1 MIIDCKSIAQDIK
14 DKIKNIIAEDDY
26 APILHIYQVGD
37 NPASN
42 AYIKGKLR
50 DCEEVGIE
58 AELIKLSEE
67 ITEDGLNDKI
77 QEDYNYE
84 NVDGIIVQLPL
95 PKHIDPK
102 NICIPDEL
110 DIDGF
115 NSTSPFQPC
124 TPLGV
129 MKIFDSIGYDLDGK
143 NVLVCGQSDI
153 VGRPLVDMLIGRH
166 CNVISVNST
175 GSYMKNTAYVTKLAN
190 DVDLKNNCLNIT
202 HQISYVPGIGTFVQ
216 EPKSESGKRKI
227 PLTDSAGESFERL
240 ICQREALN
248 DPGPEMDGY
257 TSFLFLKRGTL
268 SPKDKDSVKSIIES
282 MIGAYHRETGDT
294 LPKTTPHTFRH
305 MFCTRLISAGMNVK
319 SVQYLMGHANIR
331 MTLDVYA
338 EYNLPVTVDDF
349 LRIANG

>member
-1 MIIDCKSIAQDIK
+1 MIIDCRSIAQDIK

-37 NPASN
+37 NLASN
-42 AYIKGKLR
+42 AYIRGKLR

-58 AELIKLSEE
+58 AELIKLPEE

-110 DIDGF
+110 DVDGF

-129 MKIFDSIGYDLDGK
+129 MKIFDSIGYNLDGK

-153 VGRPLVDMLIGRH
+153 VGRPLVDMLIKRH

-175 GSYMKNTAYVTKLAN
+175 GTPMKDTALEMRMV
-190 DVDLKNNCLNIT
+190 DVV
-202 HQISYVPGIGTFVQ
+202 ISAV
-216 EPKSESGKRKI
+216 GKRNFITTRGLDRVEVCIDVGINYDKNGKQHGDCADAVYEMENI
-227 PLTDSAGESFERL
+227 KVTPRIGGVGIMTRAMLLYNVCVAKYGEEKM
-240 ICQREALN
+240 E
-248 DPGPEMDGY
+248 E
-257 TSFLFLKRGTL
+257 
-268 SPKDKDSVKSIIES
+268 VIE
-282 MIGAYHRETGDT
+282 
-294 LPKTTPHTFRH
+294 
-305 MFCTRLISAGMNVK
+305 
-319 SVQYLMGHANIR
+319 
-331 MTLDVYA
+331 
-338 EYNLPVTVDDF
+338 
-349 LRIANG
+349 

>member
-1 MIIDCKSIAQDIK
+1 MIIDCRSIAQDIK

-37 NPASN
+37 NLASN
-42 AYIKGKLR
+42 AYIRGKLR

-58 AELIKLSEE
+58 AELIKLPEE

-110 DIDGF
+110 DVDGF

-129 MKIFDSIGYDLDGK
+129 MKIFDSIGYNLDGK

-153 VGRPLVDMLIGRH
+153 VGRPLVYMLIKRH

-175 GSYMKNTAYVTKLAN
+175 GTPMKDTALEMRMV
-190 DVDLKNNCLNIT
+190 DVV
-202 HQISYVPGIGTFVQ
+202 ISAV
-216 EPKSESGKRKI
+216 GKRNFITTRGLDRVEVCIDVGINYDKNGKQHGDCADAVYEMENI
-227 PLTDSAGESFERL
+227 KVTPRIGGVGIMTRAMLLYNVCVAKYGEEKMER
-240 ICQREALN
+240 
-248 DPGPEMDGY
+248 
-257 TSFLFLKRGTL
+257 
-268 SPKDKDSVKSIIES
+268 VIE
-282 MIGAYHRETGDT
+282 
-294 LPKTTPHTFRH
+294 
-305 MFCTRLISAGMNVK
+305 
-319 SVQYLMGHANIR
+319 
-331 MTLDVYA
+331 
-338 EYNLPVTVDDF
+338 
-349 LRIANG
+349 

>member
-1 MIIDCKSIAQDIK
+1 MIIDCRSIAQDIK

-37 NPASN
+37 DLASN
-42 AYIKGKLR
+42 AYIRGKLR

-58 AELIKLSEE
+58 AELIKLPEE

-110 DIDGF
+110 DVDGF

-129 MKIFDSIGYDLDGK
+129 MKIFDSIGYNLDGK

-153 VGRPLVDMLIGRH
+153 VGRPLVDMLIKHH
-166 CNVISVNST
+166 CNVISVNSS
-175 GSYMKNTAYVTKLAN
+175 GSFMKCTALAMDMV
-190 DVDLKNNCLNIT
+190 DVI
-202 HQISYVPGIGTFVQ
+202 ISAV
-216 EPKSESGKRKI
+216 GKRNFI
-227 PLTDSAGESFERL
+227 TPLGIDRVEVCIDVGINYDENGKQHGDCSDAVY
-240 ICQREALN
+240 N
-248 DPGPEMDGY
+248 MDGIKVTPRIGGVGLTTRAMLLY
-257 TSFLFLKRGTL
+257 NVCVAKYGEE
-268 SPKDKDSVKSIIES
+268 KMEQVIE
-282 MIGAYHRETGDT
+282 
-294 LPKTTPHTFRH
+294 
-305 MFCTRLISAGMNVK
+305 
-319 SVQYLMGHANIR
+319 
-331 MTLDVYA
+331 
-338 EYNLPVTVDDF
+338 
-349 LRIANG
+349 

>member
-1 MIIDCKSIAQDIK
+1 MIIDCRSIAQDIK

-37 NPASN
+37 NLASN
-42 AYIKGKLR
+42 AYIRGKLR

-58 AELIKLSEE
+58 AELIKLPEE

-110 DIDGF
+110 DVDGF

-129 MKIFDSIGYDLDGK
+129 MKIFDSIGYNLDGK

-153 VGRPLVDMLIGRH
+153 VGRPLVDMLIKRH
-166 CNVISVNST
+166 CNVISVNSS
-175 GSYMKNTAYVTKLAN
+175 GSFMKCTALAMDMV
-190 DVDLKNNCLNIT
+190 DVI
-202 HQISYVPGIGTFVQ
+202 ISAV
-216 EPKSESGKRKI
+216 GKRNFI
-227 PLTDSAGESFERL
+227 TPLGIDRVEVCIDVGINYDENGKQHGDCSDAVY
-240 ICQREALN
+240 N
-248 DPGPEMDGY
+248 MDGIKVTPRIGGVGLMTRAMLLY
-257 TSFLFLKRGTL
+257 NVCVAKYGEE
-268 SPKDKDSVKSIIES
+268 KMEEVIE
-282 MIGAYHRETGDT
+282 
-294 LPKTTPHTFRH
+294 
-305 MFCTRLISAGMNVK
+305 
-319 SVQYLMGHANIR
+319 
-331 MTLDVYA
+331 
-338 EYNLPVTVDDF
+338 
-349 LRIANG
+349 

>member
-14 DKIKNIIAEDDY
+14 NKIKNIIAEDDY

-37 NPASN
+37 NSASN
-42 AYIKGKLR
+42 AYIRGKLR

-58 AELIKLSEE
+58 AELIKLPEE
-67 ITEDGLNDKI
+67 TTEDGLKDKI

-110 DIDGF
+110 DVDGF

-129 MKIFDSIGYDLDGK
+129 MKIFDSIGYNLDGK

-153 VGRPLVDMLIGRH
+153 VGCPLVDMLIKRH

-175 GSYMKNTAYVTKLAN
+175 GTPMKDTALEMRMV
-190 DVDLKNNCLNIT
+190 DVV
-202 HQISYVPGIGTFVQ
+202 ISAV
-216 EPKSESGKRKI
+216 GKRNFI
-227 PLTDSAGESFERL
+227 T
-240 ICQREALN
+240 
-248 DPGPEMDGY
+248 
-257 TSFLFLKRGTL
+257 TRGLDRVEVCIDVGINYDENGKQHGDCADAVYKMEDIKVTPRIGGVGL
-268 SPKDKDSVKSIIES
+268 MTRAMLLYNVCVSRYGAKKMEKVIE
-282 MIGAYHRETGDT
+282 
-294 LPKTTPHTFRH
+294 
-305 MFCTRLISAGMNVK
+305 
-319 SVQYLMGHANIR
+319 
-331 MTLDVYA
+331 
-338 EYNLPVTVDDF
+338 
-349 LRIANG
+349 

>member
-1 MIIDCKSIAQDIK
+1 MIIDCRSIAQDIK

-37 NPASN
+37 NLASN
-42 AYIKGKLR
+42 AYIRGKLR

-58 AELIKLSEE
+58 AELIKLPEE

-110 DIDGF
+110 DVDGF

-129 MKIFDSIGYDLDGK
+129 MKIFDSIGYNLDGK

-153 VGRPLVDMLIGRH
+153 VGCPLVDMLIKRH

-175 GSYMKNTAYVTKLAN
+175 GTPMKDTALEMRMV
-190 DVDLKNNCLNIT
+190 DVV
-202 HQISYVPGIGTFVQ
+202 ISAV
-216 EPKSESGKRKI
+216 GKRNFITTRGLDRVEVCIDVGINYDENGKQHGDCADAVYKMEDI
-227 PLTDSAGESFERL
+227 KVTPRIGGVGLMTRAMLLYNVCVAKYGEEKME
-240 ICQREALN
+240 Q
-248 DPGPEMDGY
+248 
-257 TSFLFLKRGTL
+257 
-268 SPKDKDSVKSIIES
+268 VIE
-282 MIGAYHRETGDT
+282 
-294 LPKTTPHTFRH
+294 
-305 MFCTRLISAGMNVK
+305 
-319 SVQYLMGHANIR
+319 
-331 MTLDVYA
+331 
-338 EYNLPVTVDDF
+338 
-349 LRIANG
+349 